1 MGLLELGD
9 LEAGVEHPLDEGRL
23 PEDLVR
29 LARQLQLFHNLVIVV
44 NSEREKER
52 ERERDRETE
61 REREKE
67 RACICIYIL

>member
-44 NSEREKER
+44 NSERDR
-52 ERERDRETE
+52 ERERK
-61 REREKE
+61 RERVFVYTYNKE
-67 RACICIYIL
+67 